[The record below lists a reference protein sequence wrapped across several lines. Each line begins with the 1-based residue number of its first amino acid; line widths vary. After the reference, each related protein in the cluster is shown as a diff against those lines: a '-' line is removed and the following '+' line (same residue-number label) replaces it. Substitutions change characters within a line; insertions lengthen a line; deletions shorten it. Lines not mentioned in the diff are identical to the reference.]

1 MNIILKKSTV
11 QVTSARRNFRFIVC
25 GLVLL
30 GGRIRQV
37 RGFPLFLKQFKV
49 YRGKRRKCLIFRK
62 IKPGDEI
69 WAKCSRITHINI
81 WSQNG
86 IQQRPCSFKR
96 LFFAFSKQTET
107 KLNGAGASF
116 FFLLELR
123 ACNVP
128 HIVDKINLQG
138 ENRGCKT
145 TVYTSILD
153 RFYFG
158 LCAV

>member
-1 MNIILKKSTV
+1 MGFSNVPAHLK
-11 QVTSARRNFRFIVC
+11 
-25 GLVLL
+25 
-30 GGRIRQV
+30 
-37 RGFPLFLKQFKV
+37 GF
-49 YRGKRRKCLIFRK
+49 
-62 IKPGDEI
+62 
-69 WAKCSRITHINI
+69 
-81 WSQNG
+81 
-86 IQQRPCSFKR
+86 
-96 LFFAFSKQTET
+96 FFAFSWQTET

-128 HIVDKINLQG
+128 HIVEKINLQG